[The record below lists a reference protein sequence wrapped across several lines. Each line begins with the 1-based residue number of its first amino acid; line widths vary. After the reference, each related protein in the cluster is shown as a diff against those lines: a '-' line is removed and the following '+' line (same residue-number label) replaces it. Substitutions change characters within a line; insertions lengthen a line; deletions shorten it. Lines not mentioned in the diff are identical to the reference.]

1 MRYVVLIEEAGGDY
15 SASVPDLPDCTAT
28 GKTLALVEREIRSAI
43 RSHLAELEQNG
54 APIPAPH
61 SIAKYVDA

>member
-1 MRYVVLIEEAGGDY
+1 MRYVVLIEEAGGNY
-15 SASVPDLPDCTAT
+15 SAYVPDLPDCTAN

-43 RSHLAELEQNG
+43 RSHIAELEQNG
-54 APIPAPH
+54 SPIPAPH

>member
-1 MRYVVLIEEAGGDY
+1 MRYLVLIDEAGGNY
-15 SASVPDLPDCTAT
+15 SASVPDLPDCTAN
-28 GKTLALVEREIRSAI
+28 GKSLALVEREIRSAI
-43 RSHLAELEQNG
+43 RSHIAELEQNG